1 MDSDDEPITNFE
13 RDQMVRIVAQNV
25 SSKADDEYQKVVRGI
40 VSNEALDTII
50 NELETT
56 GVEGSRSA
64 RAFHDDGEAFKRV
77 SQLTMAQFLTLRD
90 QNVKTVDA
98 DLFATKLK
106 EHANNCAK
114 KSRSNSTSVF
124 ALMSN
129 EYKNILGRVP
139 DFHLMR
145 PFFQLNANI
154 DFIKHK
160 KERNRVQRRAKTAA
174 EVIKGRNAQQNDKEN
189 EEDDD
194 ATLSK
199 ELVIIYRQLRN
210 FWKDQNETY
219 MGLPN
224 SVNYYRF
231 VINPHDFAETI
242 ENMFYVAFLVKEGM
256 VKLHI
261 DNETGMPAIVKIST
275 QQRTAYK
282 VNKNQFE
289 TKQVIST
296 FDYETYQNIIGKFEI
311 SEPMIKR
318 IAPND

>member
-1 MDSDDEPITNFE
+1 M
-13 RDQMVRIVAQNV
+13 
-25 SSKADDEYQKVVRGI
+25 
-40 VSNEALDTII
+40 
-50 NELETT
+50 
-56 GVEGSRSA
+56 
-64 RAFHDDGEAFKRV
+64 FKFR
-77 SQLTMAQFLTLRD
+77 
-90 QNVKTVDA
+90 
-98 DLFATKLK
+98 
-106 EHANNCAK
+106 
-114 KSRSNSTSVF
+114 
-124 ALMSN
+124 
-129 EYKNILGRVP
+129 
-139 DFHLMR
+139 R

-174 EVIKGRNAQQNDKEN
+174 EVIKGRNVCLIFFLWSLEIWFKAQQNDKEN

-261 DNETGMPAIVKIST
+261 DNETGMPAIGIFPRSLFLFFKTHLS
-275 QQRTAYK
+275 
-282 VNKNQFE
+282 
-289 TKQVIST
+289 
-296 FDYETYQNIIGKFEI
+296 
-311 SEPMIKR
+311 
-318 IAPND
+318 